1 MSELPWPITKQ
12 PITSIR
18 SFCTSNS
25 SADFYCIRSKIFHK
39 KWPKYDFPFFDA
51 VDLRSHELALKV
63 SAVQD
68 GIDAIKIHC
77 NLSYT
82 KLQPAVYKLLPYS
95 HPHLCI
101 WICHVIYILHTL
113 CLSISLTYC
122 TTQGYWSLHEWNA
135 VGGKVYLEQPG
146 ESGLRVDC
154 KNKRSACSVSGLRD
168 QSQKVAK
175 WDINLEWGSCA
186 LEWMKKE
193 YKHQKLKEQ

>member
-39 KWPKYDFPFFDA
+39 KWPKYDFPFFNA

-101 WICHVIYILHTL
+101 WICHSIYILHTL
-113 CLSISLTYC
+113 CLSVSLSLWHIVLPKAIEVCMNGMQWEAKYI
-122 TTQGYWSLHEWNA
+122 WS
-135 VGGKVYLEQPG
+135 
-146 ESGLRVDC
+146 
-154 KNKRSACSVSGLRD
+154 
-168 QSQKVAK
+168 
-175 WDINLEWGSCA
+175 NLERVGFELIARTRGQHAVWVD
-186 LEWMKKE
+186 
-193 YKHQKLKEQ
+193 